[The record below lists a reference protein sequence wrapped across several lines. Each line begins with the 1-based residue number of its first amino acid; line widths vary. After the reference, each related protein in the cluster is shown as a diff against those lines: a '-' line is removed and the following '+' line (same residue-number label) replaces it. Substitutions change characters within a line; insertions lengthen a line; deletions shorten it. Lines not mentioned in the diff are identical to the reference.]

1 MLSTVLGGVRDSV
14 MNQRGQVLELSISG
28 ESETEN
34 KNTNTIFS
42 KEFHAKN

>member
-1 MLSTVLGGVRDSV
+1 MLSTVLGDVRNNV
-14 MNQRGQVLELSISG
+14 MNKRGTVPVLSLSG

-42 KEFHAKN
+42 KEFHEKN

>member
-1 MLSTVLGGVRDSV
+1 MLSTVLGDVRDNV
-14 MNQRGQVLELSISG
+14 MNKRDTVLVLSLSG

-34 KNTNTIFS
+34 KNINTIFS